1 MAGERSDLGKIFITD
16 GGIYDAN
23 TTYEKLTMVSYNN
36 STYITLRTVTGVTP
50 SNDRINYGLMAQGFT
65 ATYLSSV
72 TAEDVQGLV
81 VEAGSETPAQSLIN
95 AIADRVANQLVS
107 NSDLQDILS
116 DYILKSAIANNL
128 SITEEGKV
136 LDARQGKAL
145 NDAIAALN
153 ARGLKRTA
161 IQIATSGSSA
171 ISGLSY
177 YMFGVF
183 YGEYAGSAYPF
194 PFDVESLGA
203 SKHQMFAST
212 SAYCDVK
219 ADLTNN
225 AISVTNN
232 HGFSRLVVVLYR
244 YSD

>member
-1 MAGERSDLGKIFITD
+1 MISLFFR
-16 GGIYDAN
+16 
-23 TTYEKLTMVSYNN
+23 
-36 STYITLRTVTGVTP
+36 
-50 SNDRINYGLMAQGFT
+50 AQ
-65 ATYLSSV
+65 
-72 TAEDVQGLV
+72 
-81 VEAGSETPAQSLIN
+81 
-95 AIADRVANQLVS
+95 
-107 NSDLQDILS
+107 
-116 DYILKSAIANNL
+116 
-128 SITEEGKV
+128 
-136 LDARQGKAL
+136 
-145 NDAIAALN
+145 NDALATLN

-161 IQIATSGSSA
+161 AQIATSGTSA
-171 ISGLSY
+171 VSGLSY

-183 YGEYAGSAYPF
+183 YGEYAGSAYSF